1 MKIKIPWRSIFVL
14 VVVGAAMGLAFNVL
28 RPDPLPWVAQAKA
41 TVNLED
47 LTIPPT
53 DGDERESSPEAV
65 ATTAPVRETPPTP
78 TAQTPA
84 ASAAPAAD
92 DAPPPNSIP
101 VPSTA
106 EAQPPAA
113 KNHYPDIPETDLPI
127 TVSLEKAKDLYDR
140 RGLLILDARD
150 MEEYGEGHIKGAEAA
165 PYDDKVADTD
175 WMEKTAADPRP
186 ILVYCTGGECEL
198 SHDLADEILRT
209 GHRRVMILIAG
220 YEDWRQAGYPT
231 ATGVTP

>member
-1 MKIKIPWRSIFVL
+1 M
-14 VVVGAAMGLAFNVL
+14 VVGAAMGLAFNAL

-47 LTIPPT
+47 LTVPASDPGGMEPSTEAAT
-53 DGDERESSPEAV
+53 DATPEIATPASKPREPIES
-65 ATTAPVRETPPTP
+65 ETPV
-78 TAQTPA
+78 AE
-84 ASAAPAAD
+84 
-92 DAPPPNSIP
+92 DAPPPNSVP

-106 EAQPPAA
+106 ETRPPASG
-113 KNHYPDIPETDLPI
+113 NLYTDIPEADVPI
-127 TVSLEKAKDLYDR
+127 TVSLEKAKDFYDR
-140 RGLLILDARD
+140 RGLLVLDARD
-150 MEEYGEGHIKGAEAA
+150 MEEYGEGHIQGAQAA

-198 SHDLADEILRT
+198 SHDLAEEILRT
-209 GHRRVMILIAG
+209 GHRRVMILTAG
-220 YEDWRQAGYPT
+220 YADWKDAGYPT